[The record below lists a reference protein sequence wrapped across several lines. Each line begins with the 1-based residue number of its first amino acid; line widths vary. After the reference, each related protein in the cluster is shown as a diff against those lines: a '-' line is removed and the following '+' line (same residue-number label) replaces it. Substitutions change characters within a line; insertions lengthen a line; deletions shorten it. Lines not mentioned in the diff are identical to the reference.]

1 MTAPIMVAL
10 EAVGADGFGCSAT
23 TSVFFLVT
31 RPVPFAAAFFLAL
44 VV

>member
-10 EAVGADGFGCSAT
+10 EVVGDCFDCSAT

-31 RPVPFAAAFFLAL
+31 RPVPFAAAFF
-44 VV
+44 